1 LSPDPPTIC
10 ARGDSPEAANMGPQP
25 RLAIVATIQQAITS
39 LLTTYEPEF
48 LRFGYSLFIA
58 FATILIVWQGIR
70 MMLNQESLGDHLF
83 EFAKLLLFISFGYAL
98 IAFYESPIPGIGV
111 SFSNLITDQ
120 AQEFAN
126 ILDARSLELVFDHL
140 DQLWQQFV
148 QPDAWSILANLL
160 YWLLLIVVTLAKV
173 LSLAVVAFGLIAGA
187 VCALV
192 GPIFVPFFIVPKLDW
207 LFWSW
212 FKAFIQYSFVPVI
225 AFAFLMI
232 FERFIFQ
239 YLTTLPP
246 GITEDLYMLYGIQS
260 LVVIGVFTVGILL
273 VPSLTSSIFSGRGGE
288 SVLPNRFRGW

>member
-1 LSPDPPTIC
+1 MP
-10 ARGDSPEAANMGPQP
+10 PQP
-25 RLAIVATIQQAITS
+25 HLAIVATVQQAISS

-48 LRFGYSLFIA
+48 LRLGYSMFVA
-58 FATILIVWQGIR
+58 FATILIVWHGIR
-70 MMLNQESLGDHLF
+70 IMLSGESLGDHMF
-83 EFAKLLLFISFGYAL
+83 GFAKLLLYIAFGYA
-98 IAFYESPIPGIGV
+98 IVACYESPIPGIGV

-120 AQEFAN
+120 AHDLAN

-148 QPDAWSILANLL
+148 QPDAWSILANLI

-173 LSLAVVAFGLIAGA
+173 VSLAVVAFGLIASA

-212 FKAFIQYSFVPVI
+212 LKAFVQYSFIPVI

-232 FERFIFQ
+232 FERFIYQ

-246 GITEDLYMLYGIQS
+246 GITEDEYMVYGIQAF
-260 LVVIGVFTVGILL
+260 VVVGVFTVGILL
-273 VPSLTSSIFSGRGGE
+273 VPSLTNSIFSGKGGE
-288 SVLPNRFRGW
+288 SVLPNQIRP